1 MFCPRSRHDNQYID
15 SRKRREICGVLFAN
29 QGHISEESI
38 ALTLCP
44 NILAWIEVRIEG
56 LHLLLEVGD
65 TPGRCWK
72 VVFGLRSGYYTESV
86 FRTLAEQIWSGIVTC
101 TIIICSARELLGT
114 IIFWILGGELPDQRS
129 QLSTLCHQ
137 RCLKLRESFFGLA
150 GCMGRLRLDASV
162 CALEM
167 ERVMQIIGTV
177 LQFDNGWQRDSNLTI
192 FRLWSLTG
200 SNLNQLLLPRTR
212 AHSVDTFELLSQLES
227 RISLS
232 LSRIYSLISMISTWH
247 IETCTNQHFWLES
260 FQDPNKIMAWPWHSS
275 HAFLQTNVTP
285 DAFLFPGSLPKTLRH
300 RRIGCSWRCMH
311 GVKEL
316 WNGWFVPKHVSSIEK
331 SWGQVMILVFC
342 SLDDWMIF
350 HCYNTKTIYW
360 EIKQISRDTYILSY
374 SNLYTV

>member
-1 MFCPRSRHDNQYID
+1 
-15 SRKRREICGVLFAN
+15 
-29 QGHISEESI
+29 
-38 ALTLCP
+38 
-44 NILAWIEVRIEG
+44 
-56 LHLLLEVGD
+56 
-65 TPGRCWK
+65 
-72 VVFGLRSGYYTESV
+72 
-86 FRTLAEQIWSGIVTC
+86 
-101 TIIICSARELLGT
+101 
-114 IIFWILGGELPDQRS
+114 
-129 QLSTLCHQ
+129 
-137 RCLKLRESFFGLA
+137 
-150 GCMGRLRLDASV
+150 
-162 CALEM
+162 M

-177 LQFDNGWQRDSNLTI
+177 LQFDNGWQRDPNLTI

-316 WNGWFVPKHVSSIEK
+316 WNGWFVPKHVNSIEK
-331 SWGQVMILVFC
+331 SWSQVMILVFC

-350 HCYNTKTIYW
+350 SLLQHQNNILRNKTDIEGYIY
-360 EIKQISRDTYILSY
+360 III
-374 SNLYTV
+374 